1 MGEGLGWGDAPA
13 AQASGG
19 RRPPKPVVE
28 TDLLR
33 CRAKGESPAGEP
45 TFELQESHGSKIGD

>member
-19 RRPPKPVVE
+19 DRPLTLPSQGGIACWGAYVRTPREPRQQNWGLAGCRE
-28 TDLLR
+28 TV
-33 CRAKGESPAGEP
+33 
-45 TFELQESHGSKIGD
+45 